1 MIKNL
6 NQEKLIDVYIVVRDK
21 LNILNNKMDK

>member
-21 LNILNNKMDK
+21 LNILNDKMDK

>member
-21 LNILNNKMDK
+21 LNILNDKNWV